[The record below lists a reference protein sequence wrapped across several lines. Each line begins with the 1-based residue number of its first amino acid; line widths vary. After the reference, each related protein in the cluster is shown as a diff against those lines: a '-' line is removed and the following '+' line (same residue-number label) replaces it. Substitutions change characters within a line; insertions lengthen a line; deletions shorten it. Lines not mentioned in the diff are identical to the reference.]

1 MLPKPAPPEI
11 VQAGE
16 VRPWPG
22 SLDRIPVFNS
32 NSPEWIKTE
41 GILLSTFARY
51 GKKIPAADLNLPWKG
66 RFDSFTHHYTHS
78 PENLQT
84 LYLVVILYNPAKK
97 PITVGILQG
106 ASYLMVDAPFVTLA
120 PFYIENNDGK

>member
-1 MLPKPAPPEI
+1 
-11 VQAGE
+11 
-16 VRPWPG
+16 
-22 SLDRIPVFNS
+22 LDRIPVFNS
-32 NSPEWIKTE
+32 NSTEWIKTE

-51 GKKIPAADLNLPWKG
+51 GKKIPAADLNFPFQG

-97 PITVGILQG
+97 PITVDILQG